1 MAVALA
7 RCLLLLTLCSE
18 FYGFKITSSF
28 SADRIS
34 SSLIEIKA
42 ALAAM
47 NATLTDKK
55 RTEKGKYKATN
66 AALYKLSGKVDEVA
80 RSGLV
85 LFSQKTAEDFFS
97 FVLQAQDSVQDEKS
111 KTSKSVPRA
120 WSRIRSLADALMEA
134 RFGPSWAAQV
144 SLTLRAK
151 NLLEL
156 TQGATLDAERER
168 TKNLWKAFAE
178 KVNKFKFDDEV
189 ISLAKKRD
197 VFVSLEVLSLQLLEE
212 GKTSDFLQSVR
223 SAVRRLNEA
232 AGKISPE
239 LPDLKDVTSFAVVRP
254 TLVRDREIDVDSDK
268 ASMRISAAVCAM
280 VRTEFLPRSHS
291 KIVRGKMMF
300 ENPEKPQFFLHG
312 SVTDPQ
318 AWESGLDL
326 TLWTSSV
333 INGDE
338 KCVAWAAFYS
348 NPNRNVRV
356 REIERVDFVRQRS
369 FEGYISVWERTR
381 NCNFLF
387 CSKKICFSNLSLRTV
402 SSIPSPLHGDGVDV
416 QKISKLDTVIAR
428 IKHTGPHVDS
438 YIFSS
443 KVQKSCGLKLRKVL
457 SLRFPT
463 RAELEDPKVSMTANA
478 NEVPNKANNYGLR
491 DAYDSQ
497 PETGGSNK

>member
-7 RCLLLLTLCSE
+7 RCLLLTLCSE
-18 FYGFKITSSF
+18 FHGFQITSNF

-47 NATLTDKK
+47 NASLTDKK
-55 RTEKGKYKATN
+55 RTGNGKYKATN
-66 AALYKLSGKVDEVA
+66 AALYKLSGKVDEVE

-85 LFSQKTAEDFFS
+85 LFSQKTAEDLFS
-97 FVLQAQDSVQDEKS
+97 VVLEAQDSVQDEKS

-120 WSRIRSLADALMEA
+120 WSRIRTLADALMET

-156 TQGATLDAERER
+156 TQAATLEFRSERER

-178 KVNKFKFDDEV
+178 NVCKLKLFEDQVGLF
-189 ISLAKKRD
+189 AKKRD
-197 VFVSLEVLSLQLLEE
+197 TKIFVSLEVLSLQLLEE

-223 SAVRRLNEA
+223 TAVRRLNEA
-232 AGKISPE
+232 AGEISPD
-239 LPDLKDVTSFAVVRP
+239 DLKDVTSFAVVRP

-268 ASMRISAAVCAM
+268 ARMRISAAVCAM

-291 KIVRGKMMF
+291 KIVRRGTMMLF

-312 SVTDPQ
+312 GVTDPR
-318 AWESGLDL
+318 AWASELHL
-326 TLWTSSV
+326 PLWTSSV

-338 KCVAWAAFYS
+338 KCVAWPASYS
-348 NPNRNVRV
+348 NPNRNVGV
-356 REIERVDFVRQRS
+356 REIERFDFRRS
-369 FEGYISVWERTR
+369 RSEGYISVWERTK
-381 NCNFLF
+381 NCDFLF
-387 CSKKICFSNLSLRTV
+387 CSKKICFSNLSLRNV
-402 SSIPSPLHGDGVDV
+402 NVSPLQSPLRGDGVDA
-416 QKISKLDTVIAR
+416 QKISSEFTSVIAR
-428 IKHTGPHVDS
+428 IKHAGPGVDS

-443 KVQKSCGLKLRKVL
+443 KMKQSCGLKLRKVV
-457 SLRFPT
+457 SLRNPT
-463 RAELEDPKVSMTANA
+463 RAELEDPKVSMSEDSA
-478 NEVPNKANNYGLR
+478 EEMVLNKANNYGLR
-491 DAYDSQ
+491 DAYDR
-497 PETGGSNK
+497 